1 MKKIIKIL
9 MFLFIIVALS
19 GCGSKKVLK
28 PSDVQNKLSSLGFSI
43 NDITNYMEDKN
54 IKSVITANN
63 GKYQIEFFTF
73 NSKKNAKEAYNTNEK
88 SFLANKNV
96 KKEKNE
102 DNYDKFTQE
111 LSDTYNV
118 VIRLDNTL
126 LYSSINLEYKN
137 DLNKI
142 IKKLNY

>member
-19 GCGSKKVLK
+19 GCVSKKVLK

-73 NSKKNAKEAYNTNEK
+73 NSKKNAKEAYNTNVK

>member
-73 NSKKNAKEAYNTNEK
+73 NSKKNAKEAYNTNVK

-102 DNYDKFTQE
+102 DNYDKFNQE

>member
-73 NSKKNAKEAYNTNEK
+73 NSKKNAKEAYNTNVK

-102 DNYDKFTQE
+102 DNYDKFTQK

>member
-1 MKKIIKIL
+1 MKKITKLL
-9 MFLFIIVALS
+9 MFLFIIVLLS

-28 PSDVQNKLSSLGFSI
+28 TSDIKSKLSNLGFTTTDVTS
-43 NDITNYMEDKN
+43 YMEDKN

-63 GKYQIEFFTF
+63 GKYQKEFYTF
-73 NSKKNAKEAYNTNEK
+73 NSKKNAKEAYKTNVK
-88 SFLANKNV
+88 SFLANKKD

-102 DNYDKFTQE
+102 DNYDKFIQE

-126 LYSSINLEYKN
+126 LYGSVNLEYKK
-137 DLNKI
+137 DLNKV
-142 IKKLNY
+142 IKNLNY

>member
-28 PSDVQNKLSSLGFSI
+28 PSDVQNRLSSLGFSI

-73 NSKKNAKEAYNTNEK
+73 NSKKNAKEAYNTNVK

-137 DLNKI
+137 DLNKV

>member
-73 NSKKNAKEAYNTNEK
+73 NSKKNAKEAYNTNVK
-88 SFLANKNV
+88 SFLANTNV

>member
-73 NSKKNAKEAYNTNEK
+73 NSKIIMISLLKN
-88 SFLANKNV
+88 
-96 KKEKNE
+96 
-102 DNYDKFTQE
+102 
-111 LSDTYNV
+111 
-118 VIRLDNTL
+118 
-126 LYSSINLEYKN
+126 
-137 DLNKI
+137 
-142 IKKLNY
+142 

>member
-73 NSKKNAKEAYNTNEK
+73 NSKKNAKEAYNTNVK

-137 DLNKI
+137 DLNKV

>member
-1 MKKIIKIL
+1 

-73 NSKKNAKEAYNTNEK
+73 NSKKNAKEAYNTNVK

>member
-1 MKKIIKIL
+1 
-9 MFLFIIVALS
+9 
-19 GCGSKKVLK
+19 
-28 PSDVQNKLSSLGFSI
+28 
-43 NDITNYMEDKN
+43 MEDKN

-73 NSKKNAKEAYNTNEK
+73 NSKKNAKEAYNTNVK

>member
-73 NSKKNAKEAYNTNEK
+73 NSKKNAKEAYNTNVK

-111 LSDTYNV
+111 LSDTYNF

>member
-19 GCGSKKVLK
+19 GCGSKKVIK

-73 NSKKNAKEAYNTNEK
+73 NSKKNAKEAYNTNVK

>member
-73 NSKKNAKEAYNTNEK
+73 NSKKNAKEAYNTNVK

>member
-73 NSKKNAKEAYNTNEK
+73 NSKKNAKEAYNTNVK

-102 DNYDKFTQE
+102 DSYDKFTQE

-137 DLNKI
+137 DLNKV

>member
-1 MKKIIKIL
+1 MKKIIKIF

-28 PSDVQNKLSSLGFSI
+28 PSDVQNKLSSLDFSI

-73 NSKKNAKEAYNTNEK
+73 NSKKNAKEAYNTNVK

>member
-73 NSKKNAKEAYNTNEK
+73 NSKKNAKEAYNTNVK

-96 KKEKNE
+96 KKDKNE

-118 VIRLDNTL
+118 VIRLYNTL

>member
-28 PSDVQNKLSSLGFSI
+28 PSDVQNRLSSLGFSI

-73 NSKKNAKEAYNTNEK
+73 NSKKNAKEAYNTNVK

-142 IKKLNY
+142 IKKLN

>member
-28 PSDVQNKLSSLGFSI
+28 PSDVQNRLSSLGFSI

-73 NSKKNAKEAYNTNEK
+73 NSKKNAKEAYNTNVK

>member
-28 PSDVQNKLSSLGFSI
+28 PSDVQNKLSSLDFSI

-73 NSKKNAKEAYNTNEK
+73 NSKKNAKEAYNTNVK